1 MILLDDLL
9 KQKGLE
15 NNVTNS
21 FDKLVGKEPLLCQN
35 SDKPLQT
42 KKENSTIKDKIN
54 TRDEINK
61 FGSMKRQEPLQ
72 NSANPPA
79 ITS

>member
-1 MILLDDLL
+1 MGGLPTPRPGCVVEESPEGLRVIGKDDSSIDYTD
-9 KQKGLE
+9 QY
-15 NNVTNS
+15 
-21 FDKLVGKEPLLCQN
+21 
-35 SDKPLQT
+35 
-42 KKENSTIKDKIN
+42 
-54 TRDEINK
+54 NK